1 MTARLHGFADE
12 HDYWVRASSGPYLRR
27 IHRPT
32 LLISALDDPLV
43 PPDALPDPSTLPPW
57 VRTEFTPRGGH
68 AGFIDGRWPWRVD
81 SWAERRA
88 VEFLGAVLAE
98 RRGVG

>member
-1 MTARLHGFADE
+1 MCSSDL
-12 HDYWVRASSGPYLRR
+12 WVRASSGPYLRR